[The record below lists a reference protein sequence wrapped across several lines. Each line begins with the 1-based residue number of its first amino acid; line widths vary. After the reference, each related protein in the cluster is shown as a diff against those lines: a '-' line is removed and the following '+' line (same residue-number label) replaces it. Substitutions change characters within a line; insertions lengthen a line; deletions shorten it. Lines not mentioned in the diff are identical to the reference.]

1 MSEKKGFTPEEMEAL
16 KGALSEVE
24 SKMGTKAA
32 DQIKGHLEVA
42 EKKLAEKYE
51 GELSDLKKFKVDAE
65 KAMAENQKW
74 IDEQIANAK
83 KLEVK
88 GTNAQ
93 DAIGK
98 ALGEFEK
105 ELKNYNANG
114 RRAIAF
120 EVKTVGNIGANSNLS
135 VSGTPAFQHGSAL
148 WEPGRKGY
156 EVQHVR
162 DLCRVVPAPIGQDTY
177 VVRDN
182 GGEGAP
188 TSVAAGAAKP
198 QSDRDWVKTVV
209 PYTKI
214 AHYYKVPEEYLQDIA
229 WMQSEISG
237 VGVEE
242 LLALE
247 DTKVLTNNAGG
258 EFLGLNQTFNSTAYS
273 TPSALSALFTG
284 TIEANNYDVMVAA
297 WTQLRIANP
306 SSRANAC
313 LVYPSDYAALL
324 LTKDADGNYVFG
336 SPNQVTPN
344 LFGVSIVPHTAITT
358 DKFYLGDFTKVKFA
372 VRTPLSVRFFD
383 QDQDD
388 AIKNLVTVVI
398 EERISMAADRA
409 DRIIYGDFG
418 DAKTALES

>member
-74 IDEQIANAK
+74 IDEQIADAK

-88 GTNAQ
+88 TGNSIT
-93 DAIGK
+93 K
-98 ALGEFEK
+98 AFEENK
-105 ELKNYNANG
+105 DKLAAYSKN
-114 RRAIAF
+114 RTPIAF
-120 EVKTVGNIGANSNLS
+120 EIKDVGNIGANSNLS

-156 EVQHVR
+156 EVRHIR

-188 TSVAAGAAKP
+188 TSVGAGAAKP

-214 AHYYKVPEEYLQDIA
+214 AHFYKVPEEYLQDIA
-229 WMQSEISG
+229 WMQSEIAG
-237 VGVEE
+237 IGVEE

-247 DTKVLTNNAGG
+247 DTKALTNSAGG

-273 TPSALSALFTG
+273 TPTALLAKFTG
-284 TIEANNYDVMVAA
+284 SIEANNYDVMVAA
-297 WTQLRIANP
+297 WTQLRIANA
-306 SSRANAC
+306 SSMANAC
-313 LVYPSDYAALL
+313 LVNPGDYAALL
-324 LTKDADGNYVFG
+324 LEKDLDGNYVFG
-336 SPNQVTPN
+336 SPNQVVPN
-344 LFGVSIVPHTAITT
+344 LFGVAIVPHNSITT
-358 DKFYLGDFTKVKFA
+358 DKFYIGDFNKVKFA

>member
-88 GTNAQ
+88 TGNSIT
-93 DAIGK
+93 K
-98 ALGEFEK
+98 AFEENK
-105 ELKNYNANG
+105 DKLASYSKN
-114 RRAIAF
+114 RTPIAF
-120 EVKTVGNIGANSNLS
+120 EIKDVGNIGANSNLS
-135 VSGTPAFQHGSAL
+135 VSGTPAFAHGSAL

-156 EVQHVR
+156 EVRHIR

-188 TSVAAGAAKP
+188 TSVGAGAAKP

-214 AHYYKVPEEYLQDIA
+214 AHFYKVPEEYLQDIA
-229 WMQSEISG
+229 WMQSEIAG
-237 VGVEE
+237 IGVEE

-247 DTKVLTNNAGG
+247 DTKALTNSAGG

-273 TPSALSALFTG
+273 TPTALLAKFTG

-297 WTQLRIANP
+297 WTQLKIANP
-306 SSRANAC
+306 SSMANAS
-313 LVYPSDYAALL
+313 LVNPGDYAALL
-324 LTKDADGNYVFG
+324 LEKDADGNYVFG
-336 SPNQVTPN
+336 SPNQVVPN
-344 LFGVSIVPHTAITT
+344 LFGVSIVPHNSITT

>member
-24 SKMGTKAA
+24 SKMGTRAA

-88 GTNAQ
+88 TGNSIT
-93 DAIGK
+93 K
-98 ALGEFEK
+98 AFEENK
-105 ELKNYNANG
+105 DKLANYSKN
-114 RRAIAF
+114 RTPIAF
-120 EVKTVGNIGANSNLS
+120 EIKDVGNIGANSNLS

-156 EVQHVR
+156 EVRHIR

-188 TSVAAGAAKP
+188 TSVGAGAAKP

-214 AHYYKVPEEYLQDIA
+214 AHFYKVPEEYLQDIA

-247 DTKVLTNNAGG
+247 DTKLLTNNAGG

-273 TPSALSALFTG
+273 APSGLSGIFTG

-297 WTQLRIANP
+297 WTQLRNTNP
-306 SSRANAC
+306 SSIANAV
-313 LVYPSDYAALL
+313 LLHPTQYAALV

-336 SPNQVTPN
+336 APSQIIPN
-344 LFGVSIVPHTAITT
+344 LFGTLIVPHTSVSG
-358 DKFYLGDFTKVKFA
+358 DKFYLGDFTKVKMA

-409 DRIIYGDFG
+409 DRIIYGDFS
-418 DAKTALES
+418 DAQTGLES